1 MNMSQPIETG
11 DGFAF
16 RRTARRYFY
25 AAAVYL
31 SLGSVL
37 GLLLVWSGND
47 NFKFTHGHMMLVGV
61 LLFAAYGAG
70 NLWIAKQ
77 ADSAPPPDSCASMAV
92 AQFWLANIGLPGML
106 LGTVL
111 PVGVGLDRVGFIFGL
126 MEVAAAVLYGLMLR
140 KALKAM

>member
-11 DGFAF
+11 NALAF
-16 RRTARRYFY
+16 RRAAKRYFY

-37 GLLLVWSGND
+37 GVLMMWFGND
-47 NFKFTHGHMMLVGV
+47 NFQFLHSHMMLVGV

-70 NLWIAKQ
+70 NLWIARQ
-77 ADSAPPPDSCASMAV
+77 ADSAPPPDSCAFMAV

-106 LGTVL
+106 LGTVV
-111 PVGVGLDRVGFIFGL
+111 PVGVGLDRIGVIFGL
-126 MEVAAAVLYGLMLR
+126 MEAAAAVLYGLMLH
-140 KALKAM
+140 KALKTW